1 MADNDK
7 NDDKKTDD
15 NSSGALDKLK
25 SLFNEVLDER
35 EAKAKTAAE
44 EAEKEKKDPDP
55 KRTEPKSTFWTEL
68 FGG

>member
-1 MADNDK
+1 MAENDK
-7 NDDKKTDD
+7 TGEKTDD
-15 NSSGALDKLK
+15 NPSDAMGKLK

-44 EAEKEKKDPDP
+44 EAEKQKKEPEP
-55 KRTEPKSTFWTEL
+55 KRTEPKSSFWTEL